1 MTCLVVAPP
10 TNQTGPF
17 ILPEMNFLE
26 RGENS
31 WLSPAVATSPERTCA
46 PRGVKASRWT
56 RQEAVEE
63 AEPPG
68 LGEGEAKVSYGGG
81 DSRNSRVGPDLRSLH
96 HMELDRSHLVASV
109 GLPTREAITA
119 AKAGPQCSRFGKMG
133 ESCCL
138 LGRRGS
144 TTSGCPRAADR

>member
-1 MTCLVVAPP
+1 MTCFVAAPS

-17 ILPEMNFLE
+17 VLPEMNFLE
-26 RGENS
+26 RRENS
-31 WLSPAVATSPERTCA
+31 WLSPAVATSPERTRA

-68 LGEGEAKVSYGGG
+68 LGEGEAKVSYSDR

-96 HMELDRSHLVASV
+96 HMERDKSHLVASA
-109 GLPTREAITA
+109 GLPIGEAITA
-119 AKAGPQCSRFGKMG
+119 AKAGPQCSRLGKMG
-133 ESCCL
+133 ESHCL
-138 LGRRGS
+138 LGR
-144 TTSGCPRAADR
+144 